1 MRAEFQAVDSD
12 GRIDFY
18 DLTDGT
24 LSHQA
29 ILAGDMA
36 ALNAEEE
43 DGNAYGKHLPR
54 HTTDFVALTKKLL
67 SREARAH
74 KHVIGFLPPEWR
86 KFLANLNDARRA
98 ERERLILE
106 LVGWDGLEVLG
117 LRPAKLR
124 EHDVHG

>member
-1 MRAEFQAVDSD
+1 MRAEFQAADSD

-18 DLTDGT
+18 DLADDT

-29 ILAGDMA
+29 ILAGDMT
-36 ALNAEEE
+36 ALDAEE

-54 HTTDFVALTKKLL
+54 HTTDFVAPAEKLL

-74 KHVIGFLPPEWR
+74 KHVVDFLPPEWR
-86 KFLANLNDARRA
+86 KFLAKLNDARRV